1 MDLQGLRA
9 ELASPP
15 GLSRG
20 HKAVAVEQGCH
31 AGQGHL
37 RHIKR
42 HGSATVSAEARAT
55 GASTAR
61 ERAMA
66 SSSQLLRCLLGSL
79 RAAGASCRSG
89 CTDSPEAAPAPQQH
103 SQLPKAILSRI
114 WLLLE
119 LRSWSTAAHS
129 LHIQA
134 TAREK
139 RRRQRSISDAQ
150 SWAFLEL
157 QPGLG
162 SRKSGPVWGCEAC

>member
-1 MDLQGLRA
+1 MDLQELRA

-15 GLSRG
+15 CLSRG

-66 SSSQLLRCLLGSL
+66 SSSQLLRCLLGNL
-79 RAAGASCRSG
+79 CAAQKEG
-89 CTDSPEAAPAPQQH
+89 TF
-103 SQLPKAILSRI
+103 
-114 WLLLE
+114 
-119 LRSWSTAAHS
+119 
-129 LHIQA
+129 QA
-134 TAREK
+134 T
-139 RRRQRSISDAQ
+139 
-150 SWAFLEL
+150 
-157 QPGLG
+157 
-162 SRKSGPVWGCEAC
+162 